1 MSNHVKE
8 NRTVVKQSY
17 NPRWDIAIADAK
29 KKLERTQD
37 AVSGLKKAISN
48 LRRLRNSGQPWPGEK
63 A

>member
-8 NRTVVKQSY
+8 HRTVVKQSY

-29 KKLERTQD
+29 NKLERTRG

-48 LRRLRNSGQPWPGEK
+48 LMRLRDSGQPWPGEK

>member
-1 MSNHVKE
+1 VSNHVKE

-29 KKLERTQD
+29 RKLERTQD

-48 LRRLRNSGQPWPGEK
+48 LTESRIIW
-63 A
+63 